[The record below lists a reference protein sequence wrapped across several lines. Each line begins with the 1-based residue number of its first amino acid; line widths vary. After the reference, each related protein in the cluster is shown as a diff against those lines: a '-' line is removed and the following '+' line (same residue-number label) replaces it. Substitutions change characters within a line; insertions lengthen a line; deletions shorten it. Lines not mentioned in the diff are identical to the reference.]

1 MTSARTAVVILAIWL
16 LNPTVFWLASNL
28 MPEVFGILFLVAD
41 LMLLRSAY
49 LSGSRLIYGVSIL
62 FFVLAYGAKETNLF
76 FMPGL
81 VLYELL
87 RKRFDRVVLITGAV

>member
-1 MTSARTAVVILAIWL
+1 
-16 LNPTVFWLASNL
+16 
-28 MPEVFGILFLVAD
+28 MPEVFGISFLVAG

-76 FMPGL
+76 SCQVWYCTNSFG
-81 VLYELL
+81 
-87 RKRFDRVVLITGAV
+87 KDLIASY